1 MADRSSVML
10 LDAWDWGQGVHSVD
24 RALRLV
30 AVARPE
36 VPTGQLAEI
45 GLGECND
52 SLLALHQQFFGDDL
66 PCVVDCP
73 ACAERVEFDLSAAH
87 LRADASAT
95 GLAEVT
101 FGAQIVRVRQLNS
114 HDLAAVVG
122 AATTDEA
129 RLLLAQRCLL
139 DPVDVDLS
147 EELVQALAERL
158 ALMDQRAEV
167 LVDLTCPAC
176 GCAWQRA
183 LDVAAYVWREISAEA
198 LRLLHE
204 VHTLARAYGWSEA
217 DILTMSPTRRRAYV
231 ELAG

>member
-1 MADRSSVML
+1 MADRSAARL

-36 VPTGQLAEI
+36 VPSGQLAEM

-52 SLLALHQQFFGDDL
+52 SLLALHQQFFGDGL
-66 PCVVDCP
+66 PCAADCP
-73 ACAERVEFDLSAAH
+73 ACTERVEFDLSAAD
-87 LRADASAT
+87 LRRETSAA
-95 GLAEVT
+95 GFAEVV
-101 FGAQIVRVRQLNS
+101 FGAQTLRIRQLNS
-114 HDLAAVVG
+114 HDLAAVVEV
-122 AATTDEA
+122 ATPGEA
-129 RLLLAQRCLL
+129 RLLLAQRCVL

-147 EELVQALAERL
+147 EELVQALAEQL
-158 ALMDQRAEV
+158 AVMDQCAEA
-167 LVDLTCPAC
+167 LVDLTCPGC

-217 DILTMSPTRRRAYV
+217 DILALSASRRRAYV